1 MTLGERLRI
10 MRMRNKLTQI
20 EASEKLNISN
30 NTLSTYERDKRDPD
44 TDILKK
50 MCELYNVS
58 SDYLLGLT
66 DSPNREE
73 SQRSSKLSSIF
84 NETVMEIRDEDEE
97 SIYIDDANL
106 DEETIHLVKKALK
119 NGMKFIDDMKRSD
132 Q

>member
-10 MRMRNKLTQI
+10 VRMRKKLTQQD
-20 EASEKLNISN
+20 AAKKLNISN
-30 NTLSTYERDKRDPD
+30 ITLSSYERDKRDPD
-44 TDILKK
+44 TETLRK
-50 MCELYNVS
+50 MCLLYNVS
-58 SDYLLGLT
+58 ADYLLALA

-73 SQRSSKLSSIF
+73 SQRNSKLGSIF